1 MQEKTI
7 VENLQEETTEE
18 VKTETPKKKV
28 YNKRGDILGQFHQG
42 DKVSLKGLPFIIS
55 KVTAKKV
62 VFDAQPFQFEVPEKV
77 E

>member
-1 MQEKTI
+1 MQEAV

-18 VKTETPKKKV
+18 VKTETPNKKM

-55 KVTAKKV
+55 KVTAKKL
-62 VFDAQPFQFEVPEKV
+62 VFAAQPFQFEVPEKV